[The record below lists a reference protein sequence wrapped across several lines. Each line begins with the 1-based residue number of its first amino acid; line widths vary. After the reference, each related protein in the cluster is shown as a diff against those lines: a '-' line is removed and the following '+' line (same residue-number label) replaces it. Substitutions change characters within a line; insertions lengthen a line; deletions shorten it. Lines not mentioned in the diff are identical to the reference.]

1 MKCEA
6 KTELSKE
13 FTHSSPRNETDDKG
27 MRQRYFG
34 TGETFLFRAVVGGGE
49 ETVETFH
56 WVGGQE
62 GEEEEEKG
70 DHAAELF
77 MSGDQTMI
85 TVGGG

>member
-1 MKCEA
+1 
-6 KTELSKE
+6 
-13 FTHSSPRNETDDKG
+13 

-34 TGETFLFRAVVGGGE
+34 TGETFLFRLLGEGE
-49 ETVETFH
+49 EGGVAAYH
-56 WVGGQE
+56 WVGGKQDSQE
-62 GEEEEEKG
+62 GEKG

>member
-1 MKCEA
+1 MIRKQ
-6 KTELSKE
+6 S
-13 FTHSSPRNETDDKG
+13 DDKG

-34 TGETFLFRAVVGGGE
+34 TGETFLFRLEGGEEGGGE
-49 ETVETFH
+49 VGVYR
-56 WVGGQE
+56 WVGGQHQ
-62 GEEEEEKG
+62 EEEEKKG